1 MHMSHPPKEPSL
13 SYLLQLPRPCVT
25 ALTPPHPIL
34 LMGLGQLMSSPSIAV
49 WKNGSLSGSSAD
61 GLNVILAVMLMLPGT
76 QPTSPPCWATP
87 SSFSSPRVPVTL
99 SHLLL
104 TATVWGSVSSPF
116 RACHSTNCLCCSG
129 FPRPWFDSP
138 HPELRLGHWCC
149 PSTLLFRG
157 CTHFKISPKF
167 WVFLALLGIFFLI
180 TFTKWKPWFRLTA
193 NPNSPQPCRVW
204 MQAPHRKQATHLTLT
219 SPDSQELVGKIII
232 LIFIEVKHHILHRN
246 AKILIVLVDFYK
258 SEAAVT
264 NPHHNKPHK
273 QEGLPQHGC
282 LQCPHWELRMHAL
295 VERWRSCRWWC
306 QSTQPRP
313 PEAPRC

>member
-1 MHMSHPPKEPSL
+1 MVPCLVPQLTAWMSSRQWCWCYQVPSL
-13 SYLLQLPRPCVT
+13 HPHLAEQGPVHPAPQGCLSPCHTCCWLPLCGDLFLLVSVP
-25 ALTPPHPIL
+25 AILT
-34 LMGLGQLMSSPSIAV
+34 
-49 WKNGSLSGSSAD
+49 
-61 GLNVILAVMLMLPGT
+61 T
-76 QPTSPPCWATP
+76 
-87 SSFSSPRVPVTL
+87 
-99 SHLLL
+99 
-104 TATVWGSVSSPF
+104 
-116 RACHSTNCLCCSG
+116 CLCCSG

-149 PSTLLFRG
+149 PPTSLFRG

-282 LQCPHWELRMHAL
+282 LPCPYWELRMHAL